1 MRDRL
6 MPSRCRWAAAF
17 TIVALA
23 QSGIGQE
30 PAPRWPAPTLSD
42 ANYSEWL
49 AFIRPTADE
58 LKWRSVRW
66 HKSLSEA
73 AAEATQLKRPILLWT
88 MNGHPCGE
96 T

>member
-1 MRDRL
+1 MRVGFSAIL
-6 MPSRCRWAAAF
+6 LSALVSTSMAKETPS
-17 TIVALA
+17 
-23 QSGIGQE
+23 
-30 PAPRWPAPTLSD
+30 RWPAPNLTD

-58 LKWRSVRW
+58 LKWRKVRW

-73 AAEATQLKRPILLWT
+73 AAEARQLQRPILLWT

>member
-1 MRDRL
+1 MLRPGCL
-6 MPSRCRWAAAF
+6 AALVLAGATLSSRAPAA
-17 TIVALA
+17 IA
-23 QSGIGQE
+23 QE
-30 PAPRWPAPTLSD
+30 AAYRWPTPTLSD

-49 AFIRPTADE
+49 AFIRPASDE
-58 LKWRSVRW
+58 LKWRNVRW

-73 AAEATQLKRPILLWT
+73 AAEARRLQRPILLWT